1 MIEGTQFDTL
11 LHVITLIVAVALFIV
26 SISSYRKKGNK
37 KFLYVCSAFGI
48 FALKEVMITASIA
61 GIQIP
66 GSTGLTHILNLVIL
80 ALFFRGTI
88 R

>member
-11 LHVITLIVAVALFIV
+11 LHIITLIIALVLFIV
-26 SISSYRKKGNK
+26 SISSYRKKGNR

-48 FALKEVMITASIA
+48 FALKEIVITASIV

-66 GSTGLTHILNLVIL
+66 GNTGLTHILNLVIL